1 MAAEG
6 EGNFLVPNFTFV
18 VELIAFLIIVF
29 VLGKYVIPPVNKAMT
44 DRQAAIKKHFDDLEQ
59 AKADANAAEEKFK
72 AQFAEARLEAA
83 KIREDARELEAAKI
97 REDAREQGAL
107 IIAEMRQ
114 HATEES
120 DRILRHARSQ
130 LEAERQQTVQQL
142 RTEVGA
148 MATTLAGRI
157 IGESLEDDERR
168 NRTVERFV
176 ASLES
181 KDATAPS
188 GVN

>member
-72 AQFAEARLEAA
+72 AQFAEAR
-83 KIREDARELEAAKI
+83 LEAAKI

>member
-18 VELIAFLIIVF
+18 VELVAFLIIVF

-44 DRQAAIKKHFDDLEQ
+44 ERQELIRKQFDDLEQ
-59 AKADANAAEEKFK
+59 AKADANAAEESFK
-72 AQFAEARLEAA
+72 AQFS
-83 KIREDARELEAAKI
+83 DARLEAAKI

-142 RTEVGA
+142 RTEVGT

-168 NRTVERFV
+168 SRTVERFV

-181 KDATAPS
+181 TDASASS
-188 GVN
+188 GAS